1 MDGFAKV
8 HLVEMQS
15 YREFCVILKFG
26 DLKEKR
32 KDNETK
38 LFIKNRFLV
47 KKKKKSCSLETS
59 LQHKKP
65 SAPSAAPCQ
74 WNFFLLLVCQSMFTA
89 NSTYFTLSY
98 CILLKPKLI
107 DLSFYITDQSQF
119 LSLFGL

>member
-47 KKKKKSCSLETS
+47 KKKSCSLETS
-59 LQHKKP
+59 LQHKKA
-65 SAPSAAPCQ
+65 SAPCQ

>member
-47 KKKKKSCSLETS
+47 KKKKNHVAWRHLCSTRNHLLHQQHRVSGISSSFLCAKVCSLLIPHTS
-59 LQHKKP
+59 PYHTV
-65 SAPSAAPCQ
+65 
-74 WNFFLLLVCQSMFTA
+74 FF
-89 NSTYFTLSY
+89 
-98 CILLKPKLI
+98 
-107 DLSFYITDQSQF
+107 
-119 LSLFGL
+119 

>member
-47 KKKKKSCSLETS
+47 KKKII
-59 LQHKKP
+59 
-65 SAPSAAPCQ
+65 
-74 WNFFLLLVCQSMFTA
+74 M
-89 NSTYFTLSY
+89 
-98 CILLKPKLI
+98 
-107 DLSFYITDQSQF
+107 
-119 LSLFGL
+119 